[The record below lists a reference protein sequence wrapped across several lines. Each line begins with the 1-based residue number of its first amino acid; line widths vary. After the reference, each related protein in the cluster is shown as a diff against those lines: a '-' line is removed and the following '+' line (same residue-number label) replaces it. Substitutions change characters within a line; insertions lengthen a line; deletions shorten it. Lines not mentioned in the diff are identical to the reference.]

1 MTSDPKRLT
10 VVGATDLERSL
21 LQAARRERPSPELTA
36 RMAAGLGI
44 SGGRGASRRRRPAA
58 AAAPVAAAKTTLTA
72 WMAAGV
78 FAAAVARGSWSR
90 RRSLR
95 RPSAHAGAAK
105 PAPAVSAS
113 RRGGDRRPAAP
124 AASAA
129 HERRI
134 EKTRQAPGAGAGP
147 GAATICAIE
156 IALIDAARTAVKA
169 GSTERALVLLRR
181 YEVSYPGGAF
191 RPEALALRIEALD
204 EGGRGGGGARARAR
218 VPRPLSAE
226 PAVRSGRAR
235 GARRSRNRGRR
246 RSG

>member
-44 SGGRGASRRRRPAA
+44 SVGAALTAAAAPAA

-72 WMAAGV
+72 WLVAGA
-78 FAAAVARGSWSR
+78 FAAAVTTGVVVA
-90 RRSLR
+90 RRSS
-95 RPSAHAGAAK
+95 PSERATPAVKA
-105 PAPAVSAS
+105 APAVSAS
-113 RRGGDRRPAAP
+113 HEEIPPAAAP
-124 AASAA
+124 ASAAA

-134 EKTRQAPGAGAGP
+134 EKTRKRPAPVQVQVQVNDLRDQ
-147 GAATICAIE
+147 

-169 GSTERALVLLRR
+169 GSTERALVLLHR
-181 YEVSYPGGAF
+181 YDVSYPGGAF

-204 EGGRGGGGARARAR
+204 EAGRAAEAR
-218 VPRPLSAE
+218 VLAREFLARYPHSPLAD
-226 PAVRSGRAR
+226 RIAR
-235 GARRSRNRGRR
+235 VARK
-246 RSG
+246 